1 MAACELTANTAGR
14 LAHRLHRIHGVEFS
28 PQGLVDALT
37 PPEAT
42 CLVASAAP
50 LVWPRGPAPGVYV
63 TTSQAA
69 IDALLQQYDD
79 ATDGEL
85 VCAEAAGSGWDG
97 AIDLGEYGPS
107 SKGLA
112 RVPSGTLVVVGPLE
126 LNQGSWEATANKV
139 EWACLRAQLDGHRV
153 AVLVDTPQPDLM
165 FKDIEL
171 AVRRAAPE
179 GDDCYSALTGIVTEE
194 GQLAPRLPF
203 VQPRQALVVSTAGAP
218 TTALPPRV
226 VELLTARLRQRSAGF
241 LVLSSCVWE
250 EHLAIEE
257 VAAALPLTEVAGP
270 VARIKSRNR
279 STPDKDMMV
288 PDVVKTLPI
297 LPSVESAYAHGYRRM
312 LVDAGYT
319 DFRDLMKYADDVLFF
334 IGSHSLEADE
344 ALLETVRFRGFD
356 ELSSVYERL
365 VVCIAVGPI
374 SVGSET
380 VRVSDMF
387 VPGRGRCQTAP
398 GSKPSRSTCVSTAS
412 SGGRAS

>member
-1 MAACELTANTAGR
+1 M
-14 LAHRLHRIHGVEFS
+14 
-28 PQGLVDALT
+28 
-37 PPEAT
+37 
-42 CLVASAAP
+42 
-50 LVWPRGPAPGVYV
+50 
-63 TTSQAA
+63 
-69 IDALLQQYDD
+69 
-79 ATDGEL
+79 
-85 VCAEAAGSGWDG
+85 
-97 AIDLGEYGPS
+97 
-107 SKGLA
+107 
-112 RVPSGTLVVVGPLE
+112 
-126 LNQGSWEATANKV
+126 
-139 EWACLRAQLDGHRV
+139 
-153 AVLVDTPQPDLM
+153 
-165 FKDIEL
+165 
-171 AVRRAAPE
+171 
-179 GDDCYSALTGIVTEE
+179 
-194 GQLAPRLPF
+194 
-203 VQPRQALVVSTAGAP
+203 
-218 TTALPPRV
+218 
-226 VELLTARLRQRSAGF
+226 
-241 LVLSSCVWE
+241 
-250 EHLAIEE
+250 AIEE
-257 VAAALPLTEVAGP
+257 VAAALPLTEAAGP